1 VRWVVLVADL
11 DAKDRVA
18 ANESLFEFERILY
31 VERIT
36 GDNLKLVL
44 LGEGSTYMAGLTG
57 FLEEL
62 GVEQGWVVASHT
74 FDVEDGEASALL
86 TAILEQRGS

>member
-1 VRWVVLVADL
+1 MADL
-11 DAKDRVA
+11 DAKDRIA

-44 LGEGSTYMAGLTG
+44 LGEGSTYMAGLSG

-62 GVEQGWVVASHT
+62 GVHKGWVVASHT
-74 FDVEDGEASALL
+74 FDVEDGEASAIL

>member
-1 VRWVVLVADL
+1 MMAGL
-11 DAKDRVA
+11 DEKDHIA

-44 LGEGSTYMAGLTG
+44 MGEGSTYMAGLTG

-62 GVEQGWVVASHT
+62 GVQEGWVVASHT
-74 FDVEDGEASALL
+74 FEVEEGGASALL
-86 TAILEQRGS
+86 TVMLEQRGS